1 MRYLILGAGGQLG
14 QEWCHRLRED
24 GIPHQALTLADCD
37 VTRPDE
43 VADFLDLV
51 RPETVVNCSAYTK
64 VDRAESEPERAFL
77 VNGMAVGRLASACAD
92 RKIRLIHY
100 STDYVFAGS
109 REDAARFRDGYPEEH
124 APAPIGVY
132 GASKA
137 DGERRF
143 LQSGVDGLLIRVAW
157 LCGRHGSNFV
167 KTMLRLA
174 GERPELRV
182 VADQRGAPSFTDNVV
197 ANSLYLDN
205 LGLGGIWHVASTGTA
220 TWHGLAEEALRLKGF
235 ATPVVPITTADYPT
249 PALRPAFS
257 KLSVRKLEELPGTQI
272 EDWRVG
278 LARMLGLN

>member
-64 VDRAESEPERAFL
+64 VDRAESEPERAYL
-77 VNGMAVGRLASACAD
+77 VNGMAVGRLATACAD

-124 APAPIGVY
+124 VPAPIGVY

-257 KLSVRKLEELPGTQI
+257 KLSVRKLEELPGTQV

-278 LARMLGLN
+278 LARMLG